1 MIPHPDFLFHRDPES
16 HKGDYAH
23 ALLIAGSYG
32 KMGAAILAAKAALR
46 AGIGLLTVHVP
57 RRGVDIIQTALPE
70 AMVSIDADENNF
82 TSLPTHLE
90 RYDAIA
96 VGPGIGTSETTQAA
110 LQTLLQRR
118 VDNAAASAAVPL
130 VVDADG
136 INIMAAH
143 PEWMHL
149 LRGAVVTP
157 HAREYQRLFADAD
170 TQTMADLHDLV
181 IVRKAHHT
189 IIYAPAQQPIVNTT
203 GNAGMATAGSGD
215 VLTGITLSL
224 LAQQSAYSLRH
235 PSSQLLTIQQLTA
248 LSVWLHGAAGDCAAS
263 ASMPF
268 AVMASDIVEALPQ
281 AAKKLLES

>member
-1 MIPHPDFLFHRDPES
+1 MFHHPDFLFHRDPES

-70 AMVSIDADENNF
+70 AMVSIDADENSF

-96 VGPGIGTSETTQAA
+96 VGPGIGTSEATQAA

-118 VDNAAASAAVPL
+118 VDNAAAVAAVPL

-181 IVRKAHHT
+181 IVRKAHRT

-281 AAKKLLES
+281 AAKNLLES